1 MPGFNYTAID
11 RNGKR
16 VRSSLDASSIET
28 AKSSLRGAGYTIL
41 DIKEQTTLNRDIEI
55 PFLGKP
61 KAKDMAVFCRQF
73 VSILRAGVSVA
84 SVLAMLGQQT
94 SNKKL
99 RAAIREMQ
107 ADVEKG
113 EALATSMR
121 RHPKIFPAILV
132 NMVSAGEA
140 SGNLEESFRQMELY
154 FERSKRTKG
163 KVTSAM
169 IYPCVLIV
177 VMIIVLIVMMT
188 KIIPNF
194 LKTFEDMDAELPKLT
209 QGVMA
214 VCEWF
219 KSWWWVPLLVLAALI
234 VGGVLFHRTDKGKHF
249 FGWLARKTPVV
260 GNLTVKTACATFCR
274 TVTGD
279 ISVTSGYKLYGM
291 DSSAKAD
298 YTTAPTGKIV
308 GKVTGTV
315 APTYETP
322 KVTTTDG
329 DTYDRY
335 VAIPG
340 TEADGNTPNLSFH
353 HFNISVTGYRF
364 ELAAPEC
371 ALFFIGKFQGD
382 EAAKKYLTSL
392 GFTLKDEN
400 GKQLGEANYEFTAGK
415 VFPDMPADGEES
427 DSEVVCSGD
436 AYLFEAYLMRSFNK
450 NDTAAYRTKISATA
464 QATFDNGGKQDSE
477 PKLWSFEDAWTNPG
491 ELDSAQKD
499 ILDKFLKALNIP
511 NP

>member
-1 MPGFNYTAID
+1 MPGFNYTAIN

-16 VRSSLDASSIET
+16 VHSSLDASSIET

-55 PFLGKP
+55 PFLGNP

-113 EALATSMR
+113 EALATSMH

-154 FERSKRTKG
+154 FERSKRTKS

-194 LKTFEDMDAELPKLT
+194 LKTFEEMDAELPKLT

-274 TVTGD
+274 TMEVLIGSGLTLTDSMDLAASNMGNIYYLEAIRDARALVAEGTPLRESLVRTGIFPPMVSNLVGVGEETGD
-279 ISVTSGYKLYGM
+279 LQSMMGKV
-291 DSSAKAD
+291 AD
-298 YTTAPTGKIV
+298 Y
-308 GKVTGTV
+308 
-315 APTYETP
+315 
-322 KVTTTDG
+322 
-329 DTYDRY
+329 YDEE
-335 VAIPG
+335 V
-340 TEADGNTPNLSFH
+340 
-353 HFNISVTGYRF
+353 
-364 ELAAPEC
+364 
-371 ALFFIGKFQGD
+371 D
-382 EAAKKYLTSL
+382 EATKKLLNLMEPAIIIFMAVFVVIIVLAIYLPMINITKAFDKYL
-392 GFTLKDEN
+392 
-400 GKQLGEANYEFTAGK
+400 
-415 VFPDMPADGEES
+415 
-427 DSEVVCSGD
+427 
-436 AYLFEAYLMRSFNK
+436 
-450 NDTAAYRTKISATA
+450 
-464 QATFDNGGKQDSE
+464 
-477 PKLWSFEDAWTNPG
+477 
-491 ELDSAQKD
+491 
-499 ILDKFLKALNIP
+499 
-511 NP
+511 

>member
-1 MPGFNYTAID
+1 MPGFNYTAIN

-84 SVLAMLGQQT
+84 SVLSMLGQQT

-113 EALATSMR
+113 ESLATSMR

-154 FERSKRTKG
+154 FERSKRTKS

-177 VMIIVLIVMMT
+177 VMIVVLIVMMT

-219 KSWWWVPLLVLAALI
+219 ESWWWVPLLVLVALI
-234 VGGVLFHRTDKGKHF
+234 VGGILFHRTNKGKHF

-274 TVTGD
+274 TMEVLIGSGLTLTDSMDLAASNMGNIYYLEAIRDARGMVAEGTPLRESLVRTGIFPPMVSNLVGVGEETGD
-279 ISVTSGYKLYGM
+279 LQSMMGKV
-291 DSSAKAD
+291 AD
-298 YTTAPTGKIV
+298 Y
-308 GKVTGTV
+308 
-315 APTYETP
+315 
-322 KVTTTDG
+322 
-329 DTYDRY
+329 YDEE
-335 VAIPG
+335 V
-340 TEADGNTPNLSFH
+340 
-353 HFNISVTGYRF
+353 
-364 ELAAPEC
+364 
-371 ALFFIGKFQGD
+371 D
-382 EAAKKYLTSL
+382 EATKKLLNLMEPAIIIFMAVFVVIIVLAIYLPMINMTKAFDKYL
-392 GFTLKDEN
+392 
-400 GKQLGEANYEFTAGK
+400 
-415 VFPDMPADGEES
+415 
-427 DSEVVCSGD
+427 
-436 AYLFEAYLMRSFNK
+436 
-450 NDTAAYRTKISATA
+450 
-464 QATFDNGGKQDSE
+464 
-477 PKLWSFEDAWTNPG
+477 
-491 ELDSAQKD
+491 
-499 ILDKFLKALNIP
+499 
-511 NP
+511 

>member
-1 MPGFNYTAID
+1 MPGFNYTAIN

-84 SVLAMLGQQT
+84 SVLSMLGQQT
-94 SNKKL
+94 GNKKL

-113 EALATSMR
+113 EALASSMR

-132 NMVSAGEA
+132 NMVAAGES

-154 FERSKRTKG
+154 FERSKRTKS

-177 VMIIVLIVMMT
+177 VMIVVLIVMMT

-219 KSWWWVPLLVLAALI
+219 ESWWWVPLLVLLALI
-234 VGGVLFHRTDKGKHF
+234 VGGILFHRTNKGRHF

-274 TVTGD
+274 TMEVLIGSGLTLTDSMDLAASNMGNIYYLEAIRDARGMVAEGTPLRESLVRTGIFPPMVSNLVGVGEETGD
-279 ISVTSGYKLYGM
+279 LQSMMGKV
-291 DSSAKAD
+291 AD
-298 YTTAPTGKIV
+298 YYDEEVEEATKKLLNLMEPAIIIFMAVFVVIIV
-308 GKVTGTV
+308 L
-315 APTYETP
+315 
-322 KVTTTDG
+322 
-329 DTYDRY
+329 
-335 VAIPG
+335 AIYLPMINM
-340 TEADGNTPNLSFH
+340 TKAFD
-353 HFNISVTGYRF
+353 
-364 ELAAPEC
+364 
-371 ALFFIGKFQGD
+371 
-382 EAAKKYLTSL
+382 KYL
-392 GFTLKDEN
+392 
-400 GKQLGEANYEFTAGK
+400 
-415 VFPDMPADGEES
+415 
-427 DSEVVCSGD
+427 
-436 AYLFEAYLMRSFNK
+436 
-450 NDTAAYRTKISATA
+450 
-464 QATFDNGGKQDSE
+464 
-477 PKLWSFEDAWTNPG
+477 
-491 ELDSAQKD
+491 
-499 ILDKFLKALNIP
+499 
-511 NP
+511 

>member
-16 VRSSLDASSIET
+16 VRSSLEASSIET

-55 PFLGKP
+55 PFLGNP

-94 SNKKL
+94 GNKKL

-113 EALATSMR
+113 ESLAVSMR

-132 NMVSAGEA
+132 NMVAAGEA

-154 FERSKRTKG
+154 FDRSKRTKS

-177 VMIIVLIVMMT
+177 VMIVVLIVMMT

-209 QGVMA
+209 RGVMA

-219 KSWWWVPLLVLAALI
+219 ESWWWVPLLVLVALI

-274 TVTGD
+274 TMEVLIGSGLTLTDSMDLAASNMGNIYYLEAIRDARALVAEGTPLRESLLRTGLFPPMVSNLVGVGEETGD
-279 ISVTSGYKLYGM
+279 LQSMMGKV
-291 DSSAKAD
+291 AD
-298 YTTAPTGKIV
+298 YYDEEVEEATKKLLNLMEPAIIIFMAVFVVIIV
-308 GKVTGTV
+308 L
-315 APTYETP
+315 
-322 KVTTTDG
+322 
-329 DTYDRY
+329 
-335 VAIPG
+335 AIYLPMINM
-340 TEADGNTPNLSFH
+340 TKAFD
-353 HFNISVTGYRF
+353 
-364 ELAAPEC
+364 
-371 ALFFIGKFQGD
+371 
-382 EAAKKYLTSL
+382 KYL
-392 GFTLKDEN
+392 
-400 GKQLGEANYEFTAGK
+400 
-415 VFPDMPADGEES
+415 
-427 DSEVVCSGD
+427 
-436 AYLFEAYLMRSFNK
+436 
-450 NDTAAYRTKISATA
+450 
-464 QATFDNGGKQDSE
+464 
-477 PKLWSFEDAWTNPG
+477 
-491 ELDSAQKD
+491 
-499 ILDKFLKALNIP
+499 
-511 NP
+511 

>member
-1 MPGFNYTAID
+1 MPGFNYTAIN

-55 PFLGKP
+55 PFLGNP

-94 SNKKL
+94 GNKKL

-154 FERSKRTKG
+154 FERSKRTKS

-177 VMIIVLIVMMT
+177 VMIVVLIVMMT

-194 LKTFEDMDAELPKLT
+194 LKTFEDMDAELPKITL
-209 QGVMA
+209 GVMA

-234 VGGVLFHRTDKGKHF
+234 VGGVLFHRTNKGKHF

-274 TVTGD
+274 TMEVLIGSGLTLTDSMDLAASNMGNIYYLEAIRDARALVAEGTPLRESLVRTGIFPPMVSNLVGVGEETGD
-279 ISVTSGYKLYGM
+279 LQSMMGKV
-291 DSSAKAD
+291 AD
-298 YTTAPTGKIV
+298 YYDEEVEEATKKLLNLMEPAIIIFMAVFVVIIV
-308 GKVTGTV
+308 L
-315 APTYETP
+315 
-322 KVTTTDG
+322 
-329 DTYDRY
+329 
-335 VAIPG
+335 AIYLPMINM
-340 TEADGNTPNLSFH
+340 TKAFD
-353 HFNISVTGYRF
+353 
-364 ELAAPEC
+364 
-371 ALFFIGKFQGD
+371 
-382 EAAKKYLTSL
+382 KYL
-392 GFTLKDEN
+392 
-400 GKQLGEANYEFTAGK
+400 
-415 VFPDMPADGEES
+415 
-427 DSEVVCSGD
+427 
-436 AYLFEAYLMRSFNK
+436 
-450 NDTAAYRTKISATA
+450 
-464 QATFDNGGKQDSE
+464 
-477 PKLWSFEDAWTNPG
+477 
-491 ELDSAQKD
+491 
-499 ILDKFLKALNIP
+499 
-511 NP
+511 

>member
-1 MPGFNYTAID
+1 MPGFNYTAIN

-55 PFLGKP
+55 PFLGNP

-113 EALATSMR
+113 ESLASSMR

-154 FERSKRTKG
+154 FERSKRTKS

-177 VMIIVLIVMMT
+177 VMIVVLIVMMT

-209 QGVMA
+209 LGVMA

-219 KSWWWVPLLVLAALI
+219 KSWWWVPLLVLLALI

-274 TVTGD
+274 TMEVLIGSGLTLTDSMDLAASNMGNIYYLEAIRDARALVAEGTPLRESLVRTGIFPPMVSNLVGVGEETGD
-279 ISVTSGYKLYGM
+279 LQSMMGKV
-291 DSSAKAD
+291 AD
-298 YTTAPTGKIV
+298 YYDEEVEEATKKLLNLMEPAIIIFMAVFVVIIV
-308 GKVTGTV
+308 L
-315 APTYETP
+315 
-322 KVTTTDG
+322 
-329 DTYDRY
+329 
-335 VAIPG
+335 AIYLPMINM
-340 TEADGNTPNLSFH
+340 TKAFD
-353 HFNISVTGYRF
+353 
-364 ELAAPEC
+364 
-371 ALFFIGKFQGD
+371 
-382 EAAKKYLTSL
+382 KYL
-392 GFTLKDEN
+392 
-400 GKQLGEANYEFTAGK
+400 
-415 VFPDMPADGEES
+415 
-427 DSEVVCSGD
+427 
-436 AYLFEAYLMRSFNK
+436 
-450 NDTAAYRTKISATA
+450 
-464 QATFDNGGKQDSE
+464 
-477 PKLWSFEDAWTNPG
+477 
-491 ELDSAQKD
+491 
-499 ILDKFLKALNIP
+499 
-511 NP
+511 

>member
-1 MPGFNYTAID
+1 MPGFNYTAIN

-55 PFLGKP
+55 PFLGNP

-94 SNKKL
+94 GNKKL

-154 FERSKRTKG
+154 FERSKRTKS

-177 VMIIVLIVMMT
+177 VMIVVLIVMMT

-274 TVTGD
+274 TMEVLIGSGLTLTDSMDLAASNMGNIYYLEAIRDARALVAEGTPLRESLVRTGIFPPMVSNLVGVGEETGD
-279 ISVTSGYKLYGM
+279 LQSMMGKV
-291 DSSAKAD
+291 AD
-298 YTTAPTGKIV
+298 Y
-308 GKVTGTV
+308 
-315 APTYETP
+315 
-322 KVTTTDG
+322 
-329 DTYDRY
+329 YDEE
-335 VAIPG
+335 V
-340 TEADGNTPNLSFH
+340 
-353 HFNISVTGYRF
+353 
-364 ELAAPEC
+364 
-371 ALFFIGKFQGD
+371 D
-382 EAAKKYLTSL
+382 EATKKLLNLMEPAIIIFMAVFVVIIVLAIYLPMINMTKAFDKYL
-392 GFTLKDEN
+392 
-400 GKQLGEANYEFTAGK
+400 
-415 VFPDMPADGEES
+415 
-427 DSEVVCSGD
+427 
-436 AYLFEAYLMRSFNK
+436 
-450 NDTAAYRTKISATA
+450 
-464 QATFDNGGKQDSE
+464 
-477 PKLWSFEDAWTNPG
+477 
-491 ELDSAQKD
+491 
-499 ILDKFLKALNIP
+499 
-511 NP
+511 

>member
-55 PFLGKP
+55 PFLGNP

-94 SNKKL
+94 GNKKL

-113 EALATSMR
+113 ESLATSMR

-154 FERSKRTKG
+154 FERSKRTKS

-177 VMIIVLIVMMT
+177 VMIVVLIVMMT

-219 KSWWWVPLLVLAALI
+219 ESWWWVPLLVLAALI
-234 VGGVLFHRTDKGKHF
+234 VGGVLFHRTNKGRHF

-274 TVTGD
+274 TMEVLIGSGLTLTDSMDLAASNMGNIYYLEAIRDARALVAEGTPLRESLVRTGIFPPMVSNLVGVGEETGD
-279 ISVTSGYKLYGM
+279 LQSMMGKV
-291 DSSAKAD
+291 AD
-298 YTTAPTGKIV
+298 Y
-308 GKVTGTV
+308 
-315 APTYETP
+315 
-322 KVTTTDG
+322 
-329 DTYDRY
+329 YDEE
-335 VAIPG
+335 V
-340 TEADGNTPNLSFH
+340 
-353 HFNISVTGYRF
+353 
-364 ELAAPEC
+364 
-371 ALFFIGKFQGD
+371 D
-382 EAAKKYLTSL
+382 EATKKLLNLMEPAIIIFMAVFVVIIVLAIYLPMINMTKAFDKYL
-392 GFTLKDEN
+392 
-400 GKQLGEANYEFTAGK
+400 
-415 VFPDMPADGEES
+415 
-427 DSEVVCSGD
+427 
-436 AYLFEAYLMRSFNK
+436 
-450 NDTAAYRTKISATA
+450 
-464 QATFDNGGKQDSE
+464 
-477 PKLWSFEDAWTNPG
+477 
-491 ELDSAQKD
+491 
-499 ILDKFLKALNIP
+499 
-511 NP
+511 

>member
-1 MPGFNYTAID
+1 MPGFNYTAIN

-55 PFLGKP
+55 PFLGNP

-154 FERSKRTKG
+154 FERSKRTKS

-177 VMIIVLIVMMT
+177 VMIVVLIVMMT

-194 LKTFEDMDAELPKLT
+194 LKTFEDMDAELPKITL
-209 QGVMA
+209 GVMA
-214 VCEWF
+214 VCDWF
-219 KSWWWVPLLVLAALI
+219 KVWWWVPLLVLAALI

-274 TVTGD
+274 TMEVLIGSGLTLTDSMDLAASNMGNIYYLEAIRDARALVAEGTPLRESLVRTGIFPPMVSNLVGVGEETGD
-279 ISVTSGYKLYGM
+279 LQSMMGKV
-291 DSSAKAD
+291 AD
-298 YTTAPTGKIV
+298 Y
-308 GKVTGTV
+308 
-315 APTYETP
+315 
-322 KVTTTDG
+322 
-329 DTYDRY
+329 YDEE
-335 VAIPG
+335 V
-340 TEADGNTPNLSFH
+340 
-353 HFNISVTGYRF
+353 
-364 ELAAPEC
+364 
-371 ALFFIGKFQGD
+371 D
-382 EAAKKYLTSL
+382 EATKKLLNLMEPAIIIFMAVFVVIIVLAIYLPMINMTKAFDKYL
-392 GFTLKDEN
+392 
-400 GKQLGEANYEFTAGK
+400 
-415 VFPDMPADGEES
+415 
-427 DSEVVCSGD
+427 
-436 AYLFEAYLMRSFNK
+436 
-450 NDTAAYRTKISATA
+450 
-464 QATFDNGGKQDSE
+464 
-477 PKLWSFEDAWTNPG
+477 
-491 ELDSAQKD
+491 
-499 ILDKFLKALNIP
+499 
-511 NP
+511 

>member
-1 MPGFNYTAID
+1 MPGFNYTAIN

-55 PFLGKP
+55 PFLGNP

-84 SVLAMLGQQT
+84 SVLAMLVQQT
-94 SNKKL
+94 GNKKL

-154 FERSKRTKG
+154 FERSKRTKS

-194 LKTFEDMDAELPKLT
+194 LKTFEDMDAELPKITL
-209 QGVMA
+209 GVMA

-234 VGGVLFHRTDKGKHF
+234 VGGVLFHRTNKGKHF

-274 TVTGD
+274 TMEVLIGSGLTLTDSMDLAASNMGNIYYLEAIRDARALVAEGTPLRESLVRTGIFPPMVSNLVGVGEETGD
-279 ISVTSGYKLYGM
+279 LQSMMGKV
-291 DSSAKAD
+291 AD
-298 YTTAPTGKIV
+298 YYDEEVEEATKKLLNLMEPAIIIFMAVFVVIIV
-308 GKVTGTV
+308 L
-315 APTYETP
+315 
-322 KVTTTDG
+322 
-329 DTYDRY
+329 
-335 VAIPG
+335 AIYLPMINM
-340 TEADGNTPNLSFH
+340 TKAFD
-353 HFNISVTGYRF
+353 
-364 ELAAPEC
+364 
-371 ALFFIGKFQGD
+371 
-382 EAAKKYLTSL
+382 KYL
-392 GFTLKDEN
+392 
-400 GKQLGEANYEFTAGK
+400 
-415 VFPDMPADGEES
+415 
-427 DSEVVCSGD
+427 
-436 AYLFEAYLMRSFNK
+436 
-450 NDTAAYRTKISATA
+450 
-464 QATFDNGGKQDSE
+464 
-477 PKLWSFEDAWTNPG
+477 
-491 ELDSAQKD
+491 
-499 ILDKFLKALNIP
+499 
-511 NP
+511 

>member
-55 PFLGKP
+55 PFLGNP

-94 SNKKL
+94 GNKKL

-113 EALATSMR
+113 ESLASSMR

-154 FERSKRTKG
+154 FERSKRTKS

-194 LKTFEDMDAELPKLT
+194 LKTFEDMDAELPKITL
-209 QGVMA
+209 GVMA

-234 VGGVLFHRTDKGKHF
+234 VGGVLFHRTNKGKHF

-274 TVTGD
+274 TMEVLIGSGLTLTDSMDLAASNMGNIYYLEAIRDARALVAEGTPLRESLVRTGIFPPMVSNLVGVGEETGD
-279 ISVTSGYKLYGM
+279 LQSMMGKV
-291 DSSAKAD
+291 AD
-298 YTTAPTGKIV
+298 Y
-308 GKVTGTV
+308 
-315 APTYETP
+315 
-322 KVTTTDG
+322 
-329 DTYDRY
+329 YDEE
-335 VAIPG
+335 V
-340 TEADGNTPNLSFH
+340 
-353 HFNISVTGYRF
+353 
-364 ELAAPEC
+364 
-371 ALFFIGKFQGD
+371 D
-382 EAAKKYLTSL
+382 EATKKLLNLMEPAIIIFMAVFVVIIVLAIYLPMINMTKAFDKYL
-392 GFTLKDEN
+392 
-400 GKQLGEANYEFTAGK
+400 
-415 VFPDMPADGEES
+415 
-427 DSEVVCSGD
+427 
-436 AYLFEAYLMRSFNK
+436 
-450 NDTAAYRTKISATA
+450 
-464 QATFDNGGKQDSE
+464 
-477 PKLWSFEDAWTNPG
+477 
-491 ELDSAQKD
+491 
-499 ILDKFLKALNIP
+499 
-511 NP
+511 

>member
-1 MPGFNYTAID
+1 MPGFNYTAIN

-55 PFLGKP
+55 PFLGNP

-154 FERSKRTKG
+154 FERSKRTKS

-194 LKTFEDMDAELPKLT
+194 LKTFEDMDAELPKITL
-209 QGVMA
+209 GVMA

-234 VGGVLFHRTDKGKHF
+234 VGGVIFHRTDKGKHF

-274 TVTGD
+274 TMEVLIGSGLTLTDSMDLAASNMGNIYYLEAIRDARALVAEGTPLRESLVRTGIFPPMVSNLVGVGEETGD
-279 ISVTSGYKLYGM
+279 LQSMMGKV
-291 DSSAKAD
+291 AD
-298 YTTAPTGKIV
+298 Y
-308 GKVTGTV
+308 
-315 APTYETP
+315 
-322 KVTTTDG
+322 
-329 DTYDRY
+329 YDEE
-335 VAIPG
+335 V
-340 TEADGNTPNLSFH
+340 
-353 HFNISVTGYRF
+353 
-364 ELAAPEC
+364 
-371 ALFFIGKFQGD
+371 D
-382 EAAKKYLTSL
+382 EATKKLLNLMEPAIIIVMAVFVVIIVLAIYLPMINMTKAFDKYL
-392 GFTLKDEN
+392 
-400 GKQLGEANYEFTAGK
+400 
-415 VFPDMPADGEES
+415 
-427 DSEVVCSGD
+427 
-436 AYLFEAYLMRSFNK
+436 
-450 NDTAAYRTKISATA
+450 
-464 QATFDNGGKQDSE
+464 
-477 PKLWSFEDAWTNPG
+477 
-491 ELDSAQKD
+491 
-499 ILDKFLKALNIP
+499 
-511 NP
+511 

>member
-1 MPGFNYTAID
+1 MPGFNYTAIN

-55 PFLGKP
+55 PFLGNP

-154 FERSKRTKG
+154 FERSKRTKS

-209 QGVMA
+209 LGVMA

-234 VGGVLFHRTDKGKHF
+234 VGGILFHRTNKGKHF

-274 TVTGD
+274 TMEVLIGSGLTLTDSMDLAASNMGNIYYLEAIRDARALVAEGTPLRESLVRTGIFPPMVSNLVGVGEETGD
-279 ISVTSGYKLYGM
+279 LQSMMGKV
-291 DSSAKAD
+291 AD
-298 YTTAPTGKIV
+298 YYDEEVEEATKKLLNLMEPAIIIFMAVFVVIIV
-308 GKVTGTV
+308 L
-315 APTYETP
+315 
-322 KVTTTDG
+322 
-329 DTYDRY
+329 
-335 VAIPG
+335 AIYLPMINM
-340 TEADGNTPNLSFH
+340 TKAFD
-353 HFNISVTGYRF
+353 
-364 ELAAPEC
+364 
-371 ALFFIGKFQGD
+371 
-382 EAAKKYLTSL
+382 KYL
-392 GFTLKDEN
+392 
-400 GKQLGEANYEFTAGK
+400 
-415 VFPDMPADGEES
+415 
-427 DSEVVCSGD
+427 
-436 AYLFEAYLMRSFNK
+436 
-450 NDTAAYRTKISATA
+450 
-464 QATFDNGGKQDSE
+464 
-477 PKLWSFEDAWTNPG
+477 
-491 ELDSAQKD
+491 
-499 ILDKFLKALNIP
+499 
-511 NP
+511 

>member
-1 MPGFNYTAID
+1 MPGFNYTAIN

-55 PFLGKP
+55 PFLGNP

-113 EALATSMR
+113 ESLATSMR

-154 FERSKRTKG
+154 FERSKRTKS

-177 VMIIVLIVMMT
+177 VMIVVLIVMMT

-209 QGVMA
+209 LGVMA

-219 KSWWWVPLLVLAALI
+219 KSWWWVPLLVLVALI

-274 TVTGD
+274 TMEVLIGSGLTLTDSMDLAASNMGNIYYLEAIRDARALVAEGTPLRESLVRTGIFPAMVSNLVGVGEETGD
-279 ISVTSGYKLYGM
+279 LQSMMGKV
-291 DSSAKAD
+291 AD
-298 YTTAPTGKIV
+298 Y
-308 GKVTGTV
+308 
-315 APTYETP
+315 
-322 KVTTTDG
+322 
-329 DTYDRY
+329 YDEE
-335 VAIPG
+335 V
-340 TEADGNTPNLSFH
+340 
-353 HFNISVTGYRF
+353 
-364 ELAAPEC
+364 
-371 ALFFIGKFQGD
+371 D
-382 EAAKKYLTSL
+382 EATKKLLNLMEPAIIIFMAVFVVIIVLAIYLPMINMTKAFDKYL
-392 GFTLKDEN
+392 
-400 GKQLGEANYEFTAGK
+400 
-415 VFPDMPADGEES
+415 
-427 DSEVVCSGD
+427 
-436 AYLFEAYLMRSFNK
+436 
-450 NDTAAYRTKISATA
+450 
-464 QATFDNGGKQDSE
+464 
-477 PKLWSFEDAWTNPG
+477 
-491 ELDSAQKD
+491 
-499 ILDKFLKALNIP
+499 
-511 NP
+511 

>member
-1 MPGFNYTAID
+1 MPGFNYTAIN

-84 SVLAMLGQQT
+84 SVLSMLGQQT

-113 EALATSMR
+113 ESLAASMR

-132 NMVSAGEA
+132 NMVAAGES

-154 FERSKRTKG
+154 FDRSKRTKS

-177 VMIIVLIVMMT
+177 VMIVVLIVMMT

-194 LKTFEDMDAELPKLT
+194 LKTFEDMDAELPKITL
-209 QGVMA
+209 GVMA

-234 VGGVLFHRTDKGKHF
+234 VGGILFHRTDKGKHF

-274 TVTGD
+274 TMEVLIGSGLTLTDSMDLAASNMGNIYYLEAIRDARALVAEGTPLRESLVRTGIFPPMVSNLVGVGEETGD
-279 ISVTSGYKLYGM
+279 LQSMMGKV
-291 DSSAKAD
+291 AD
-298 YTTAPTGKIV
+298 Y
-308 GKVTGTV
+308 
-315 APTYETP
+315 
-322 KVTTTDG
+322 
-329 DTYDRY
+329 YDEE
-335 VAIPG
+335 V
-340 TEADGNTPNLSFH
+340 
-353 HFNISVTGYRF
+353 
-364 ELAAPEC
+364 
-371 ALFFIGKFQGD
+371 D
-382 EAAKKYLTSL
+382 EATKKLLNLMEPAIIIFMAVFVVIIVLAIYLPMINMTKAFDKYL
-392 GFTLKDEN
+392 
-400 GKQLGEANYEFTAGK
+400 
-415 VFPDMPADGEES
+415 
-427 DSEVVCSGD
+427 
-436 AYLFEAYLMRSFNK
+436 
-450 NDTAAYRTKISATA
+450 
-464 QATFDNGGKQDSE
+464 
-477 PKLWSFEDAWTNPG
+477 
-491 ELDSAQKD
+491 
-499 ILDKFLKALNIP
+499 
-511 NP
+511 

>member
-1 MPGFNYTAID
+1 MPGFNYTAIN

-55 PFLGKP
+55 PFLGNP

-94 SNKKL
+94 GNKKL

-113 EALATSMR
+113 ESLATSMR

-154 FERSKRTKG
+154 FERSKRTKS

-194 LKTFEDMDAELPKLT
+194 LKTFEDMDAELPKITL
-209 QGVMA
+209 GVMA

-234 VGGVLFHRTDKGKHF
+234 VGGVLFHRTNKGKHF

-274 TVTGD
+274 TMEVLIGSGLTLTDSMDLAASNMGNIYYLEAIRDARALVAEGTPLRESLVRTGIFPPMVSNLVGVGEETGD
-279 ISVTSGYKLYGM
+279 LQSMMGKV
-291 DSSAKAD
+291 AD
-298 YTTAPTGKIV
+298 YYDEEVEEATKKLLNLMEPAIIIFMAVFVVIIV
-308 GKVTGTV
+308 L
-315 APTYETP
+315 
-322 KVTTTDG
+322 
-329 DTYDRY
+329 
-335 VAIPG
+335 AIYLPMINM
-340 TEADGNTPNLSFH
+340 TKAFD
-353 HFNISVTGYRF
+353 
-364 ELAAPEC
+364 
-371 ALFFIGKFQGD
+371 
-382 EAAKKYLTSL
+382 KYL
-392 GFTLKDEN
+392 
-400 GKQLGEANYEFTAGK
+400 
-415 VFPDMPADGEES
+415 
-427 DSEVVCSGD
+427 
-436 AYLFEAYLMRSFNK
+436 
-450 NDTAAYRTKISATA
+450 
-464 QATFDNGGKQDSE
+464 
-477 PKLWSFEDAWTNPG
+477 
-491 ELDSAQKD
+491 
-499 ILDKFLKALNIP
+499 
-511 NP
+511 

>member
-1 MPGFNYTAID
+1 MPGFNYTAIN

-55 PFLGKP
+55 PFLGNP

-113 EALATSMR
+113 ESLATSMR

-154 FERSKRTKG
+154 FERSKRTKS

-177 VMIIVLIVMMT
+177 VMIVVLIVMMT

-194 LKTFEDMDAELPKLT
+194 LKTFEDMDAELPKITL
-209 QGVMA
+209 GVMA

-274 TVTGD
+274 TMEVLIGSGLTLTDSMDLAASNMGNIYYLEAIRDARALVAEGTPLRESLLRTGIFPPMVSNLVGVGEETGD
-279 ISVTSGYKLYGM
+279 LQSMMGKV
-291 DSSAKAD
+291 AD
-298 YTTAPTGKIV
+298 Y
-308 GKVTGTV
+308 
-315 APTYETP
+315 
-322 KVTTTDG
+322 
-329 DTYDRY
+329 YDEE
-335 VAIPG
+335 V
-340 TEADGNTPNLSFH
+340 
-353 HFNISVTGYRF
+353 
-364 ELAAPEC
+364 
-371 ALFFIGKFQGD
+371 D
-382 EAAKKYLTSL
+382 EATKKLLNLMEPAIIIFMAVFVVIIVLAIYLPMINMTKAFDKYL
-392 GFTLKDEN
+392 
-400 GKQLGEANYEFTAGK
+400 
-415 VFPDMPADGEES
+415 
-427 DSEVVCSGD
+427 
-436 AYLFEAYLMRSFNK
+436 
-450 NDTAAYRTKISATA
+450 
-464 QATFDNGGKQDSE
+464 
-477 PKLWSFEDAWTNPG
+477 
-491 ELDSAQKD
+491 
-499 ILDKFLKALNIP
+499 
-511 NP
+511 

>member
-1 MPGFNYTAID
+1 MPGFNYTAIN

-55 PFLGKP
+55 PFLGNP

-84 SVLAMLGQQT
+84 SVVAMLVQQT
-94 SNKKL
+94 GNKKL

-113 EALATSMR
+113 ESLASSMR

-154 FERSKRTKG
+154 FERSKRTKS

-177 VMIIVLIVMMT
+177 VMIVVLIVMMT

-194 LKTFEDMDAELPKLT
+194 LKTFEDMDAELPKITL
-209 QGVMA
+209 GVMA

-274 TVTGD
+274 TMEVLIGSGLTLTDSMDLAASNMGNIYYLEAIRDARALVAEGTPLRESLVRTGIFPPMVSNLVGVGEETGD
-279 ISVTSGYKLYGM
+279 LQSMMGKV
-291 DSSAKAD
+291 AD
-298 YTTAPTGKIV
+298 Y
-308 GKVTGTV
+308 
-315 APTYETP
+315 
-322 KVTTTDG
+322 
-329 DTYDRY
+329 YDEE
-335 VAIPG
+335 V
-340 TEADGNTPNLSFH
+340 
-353 HFNISVTGYRF
+353 
-364 ELAAPEC
+364 
-371 ALFFIGKFQGD
+371 D
-382 EAAKKYLTSL
+382 EATKKLLNLMEPAIIIFMAVFVVIIVLAIYLPMINMTKAFDKYL
-392 GFTLKDEN
+392 
-400 GKQLGEANYEFTAGK
+400 
-415 VFPDMPADGEES
+415 
-427 DSEVVCSGD
+427 
-436 AYLFEAYLMRSFNK
+436 
-450 NDTAAYRTKISATA
+450 
-464 QATFDNGGKQDSE
+464 
-477 PKLWSFEDAWTNPG
+477 
-491 ELDSAQKD
+491 
-499 ILDKFLKALNIP
+499 
-511 NP
+511 

>member
-11 RNGKR
+11 RNGKS
-16 VRSSLDASSIET
+16 VRSSLEASSIET

-55 PFLGKP
+55 PFLGNP

-94 SNKKL
+94 GNKKL

-113 EALATSMR
+113 ESLAVSMR

-132 NMVSAGEA
+132 NMVAAGEA

-154 FERSKRTKG
+154 FDRSKRTKS

-177 VMIIVLIVMMT
+177 VMIVVLIVMMT

-209 QGVMA
+209 RGVMA

-219 KSWWWVPLLVLAALI
+219 ESWWWVPLLVLVALI

-260 GNLTVKTACATFCR
+260 GNLTVKSACATFCR
-274 TVTGD
+274 TMEVLIGSGLTLTDSMDLAASNMDNIYYLEAIRDARGLVAEGTPLRESLLRTGLFPPMVSNLVGVGEETGD
-279 ISVTSGYKLYGM
+279 LQSMMGKV
-291 DSSAKAD
+291 AD
-298 YTTAPTGKIV
+298 YYDEEVEEATKKLLNLMEPAIIIFMAVFVVIIV
-308 GKVTGTV
+308 L
-315 APTYETP
+315 
-322 KVTTTDG
+322 
-329 DTYDRY
+329 
-335 VAIPG
+335 AIYLPMINM
-340 TEADGNTPNLSFH
+340 TKAFD
-353 HFNISVTGYRF
+353 
-364 ELAAPEC
+364 
-371 ALFFIGKFQGD
+371 
-382 EAAKKYLTSL
+382 KYL
-392 GFTLKDEN
+392 
-400 GKQLGEANYEFTAGK
+400 
-415 VFPDMPADGEES
+415 
-427 DSEVVCSGD
+427 
-436 AYLFEAYLMRSFNK
+436 
-450 NDTAAYRTKISATA
+450 
-464 QATFDNGGKQDSE
+464 
-477 PKLWSFEDAWTNPG
+477 
-491 ELDSAQKD
+491 
-499 ILDKFLKALNIP
+499 
-511 NP
+511 

>member
-1 MPGFNYTAID
+1 MPGFNYTAIN

-55 PFLGKP
+55 PFLGNP

-154 FERSKRTKG
+154 FDRSKRTKS

-177 VMIIVLIVMMT
+177 VMIVVLIVMMT

-194 LKTFEDMDAELPKLT
+194 LKTFEEMDAELPKLT
-209 QGVMA
+209 QGLMA

-274 TVTGD
+274 TMEVLIGSGLTLTDSMDLAASNMGNIYYLEAIRDARALVSEGTPLRESLVRTGIFPPMVSNLVGVGEETGD
-279 ISVTSGYKLYGM
+279 LQSMMGKV
-291 DSSAKAD
+291 AD
-298 YTTAPTGKIV
+298 YYDEEVEEATKKLLNLMEPAIIIFMAVFVVIIV
-308 GKVTGTV
+308 L
-315 APTYETP
+315 
-322 KVTTTDG
+322 
-329 DTYDRY
+329 
-335 VAIPG
+335 AIYLPMINM
-340 TEADGNTPNLSFH
+340 TKAFD
-353 HFNISVTGYRF
+353 
-364 ELAAPEC
+364 
-371 ALFFIGKFQGD
+371 
-382 EAAKKYLTSL
+382 KYL
-392 GFTLKDEN
+392 
-400 GKQLGEANYEFTAGK
+400 
-415 VFPDMPADGEES
+415 
-427 DSEVVCSGD
+427 
-436 AYLFEAYLMRSFNK
+436 
-450 NDTAAYRTKISATA
+450 
-464 QATFDNGGKQDSE
+464 
-477 PKLWSFEDAWTNPG
+477 
-491 ELDSAQKD
+491 
-499 ILDKFLKALNIP
+499 
-511 NP
+511 

>member
-1 MPGFNYTAID
+1 MPGFNYTAIN

-55 PFLGKP
+55 PFLGNP

-84 SVLAMLGQQT
+84 SVLSMLGQQT
-94 SNKKL
+94 GNKKL

-113 EALATSMR
+113 ESLASSMR

-132 NMVSAGEA
+132 NMVAAGES

-154 FERSKRTKG
+154 FDRSKRTKS

-177 VMIIVLIVMMT
+177 VMIVVLIVMMT

-194 LKTFEDMDAELPKLT
+194 LKTFEDMDAELPKITL
-209 QGVMA
+209 GVMA

-219 KSWWWVPLLVLAALI
+219 KSWWWVPLLVLVALV
-234 VGGVLFHRTDKGKHF
+234 VGGILFHRTNKGRHF

-274 TVTGD
+274 TMEVLIGSGLTLTDSMDLAASNMGNIYYLEAIRDARGMVAEGTPLRESLVRTGIFPPMVSNLVGVGEETGD
-279 ISVTSGYKLYGM
+279 LQSMMGKV
-291 DSSAKAD
+291 AD
-298 YTTAPTGKIV
+298 YYDEEVEEATKKLLNLMEPAIIIFMAVFVVIIV
-308 GKVTGTV
+308 L
-315 APTYETP
+315 
-322 KVTTTDG
+322 
-329 DTYDRY
+329 
-335 VAIPG
+335 AIYLPMINM
-340 TEADGNTPNLSFH
+340 TKAFD
-353 HFNISVTGYRF
+353 
-364 ELAAPEC
+364 
-371 ALFFIGKFQGD
+371 
-382 EAAKKYLTSL
+382 KYL
-392 GFTLKDEN
+392 
-400 GKQLGEANYEFTAGK
+400 
-415 VFPDMPADGEES
+415 
-427 DSEVVCSGD
+427 
-436 AYLFEAYLMRSFNK
+436 
-450 NDTAAYRTKISATA
+450 
-464 QATFDNGGKQDSE
+464 
-477 PKLWSFEDAWTNPG
+477 
-491 ELDSAQKD
+491 
-499 ILDKFLKALNIP
+499 
-511 NP
+511 

>member
-1 MPGFNYTAID
+1 MPGFNYTAIN

-55 PFLGKP
+55 PFLGNP

-154 FERSKRTKG
+154 FERSKRTKS

-177 VMIIVLIVMMT
+177 VMIVVLIVMMT

-219 KSWWWVPLLVLAALI
+219 KSWWWVPLLVLAVLI
-234 VGGVLFHRTDKGKHF
+234 VGGVLFHRTNKGKHF

-274 TVTGD
+274 TMEVLIGSGLTLTDSMDLAASNMGNIYYLEAIRDARALVAEGTPLRESLVRTGIFPPMVSNLVGVGEETGD
-279 ISVTSGYKLYGM
+279 LQSMMGKV
-291 DSSAKAD
+291 AD
-298 YTTAPTGKIV
+298 Y
-308 GKVTGTV
+308 
-315 APTYETP
+315 
-322 KVTTTDG
+322 
-329 DTYDRY
+329 YDEE
-335 VAIPG
+335 V
-340 TEADGNTPNLSFH
+340 
-353 HFNISVTGYRF
+353 
-364 ELAAPEC
+364 
-371 ALFFIGKFQGD
+371 D
-382 EAAKKYLTSL
+382 EATKKLLNLMEPAIIIFMAVFVVIIVLAIYLPMINMTKAFDKYL
-392 GFTLKDEN
+392 
-400 GKQLGEANYEFTAGK
+400 
-415 VFPDMPADGEES
+415 
-427 DSEVVCSGD
+427 
-436 AYLFEAYLMRSFNK
+436 
-450 NDTAAYRTKISATA
+450 
-464 QATFDNGGKQDSE
+464 
-477 PKLWSFEDAWTNPG
+477 
-491 ELDSAQKD
+491 
-499 ILDKFLKALNIP
+499 
-511 NP
+511 

>member
-1 MPGFNYTAID
+1 MPGFNYTAIN

-55 PFLGKP
+55 PFLGNP

-94 SNKKL
+94 GNKKL

-154 FERSKRTKG
+154 FERSKRTKS

-194 LKTFEDMDAELPKLT
+194 LKTFEDMDAELPKITL
-209 QGVMA
+209 GVMA

-234 VGGVLFHRTDKGKHF
+234 VGGVLFHRTNKGKHF

-274 TVTGD
+274 TMEVLIGSGLTLTDSMDLAASNMGNIYYLEAIRDARALVAEGTPLRESLVRTGIFPPMVSNLVGVGEETGD
-279 ISVTSGYKLYGM
+279 LQSMMGKV
-291 DSSAKAD
+291 AD
-298 YTTAPTGKIV
+298 YYDEEVEEATKKLLNLMEPAIIIFMAVFVVIIV
-308 GKVTGTV
+308 L
-315 APTYETP
+315 
-322 KVTTTDG
+322 
-329 DTYDRY
+329 
-335 VAIPG
+335 AIYLPMINM
-340 TEADGNTPNLSFH
+340 TKAFD
-353 HFNISVTGYRF
+353 
-364 ELAAPEC
+364 
-371 ALFFIGKFQGD
+371 
-382 EAAKKYLTSL
+382 KYL
-392 GFTLKDEN
+392 
-400 GKQLGEANYEFTAGK
+400 
-415 VFPDMPADGEES
+415 
-427 DSEVVCSGD
+427 
-436 AYLFEAYLMRSFNK
+436 
-450 NDTAAYRTKISATA
+450 
-464 QATFDNGGKQDSE
+464 
-477 PKLWSFEDAWTNPG
+477 
-491 ELDSAQKD
+491 
-499 ILDKFLKALNIP
+499 
-511 NP
+511 

>member
-84 SVLAMLGQQT
+84 SVLSMLGQQT
-94 SNKKL
+94 GNKKL

-113 EALATSMR
+113 ESLATSMR

-154 FERSKRTKG
+154 FERSKRTKS

-177 VMIIVLIVMMT
+177 VMIVVLIVMMT

-194 LKTFEDMDAELPKLT
+194 LKTFEEMDTELPKLT
-209 QGVMA
+209 LGVMA

-219 KSWWWVPLLVLAALI
+219 ESWWWVPLLVLLALI
-234 VGGVLFHRTDKGKHF
+234 VGGILFHRTNKGRHF

-274 TVTGD
+274 TMEVLIGSGLTLTDSMDLAASNMGNIYYLEAIRDARALVAEGTPLRESLVRTGIFPPMVSNLVGVGEETGD
-279 ISVTSGYKLYGM
+279 LQSMMGKV
-291 DSSAKAD
+291 AD
-298 YTTAPTGKIV
+298 Y
-308 GKVTGTV
+308 
-315 APTYETP
+315 
-322 KVTTTDG
+322 
-329 DTYDRY
+329 YDEE
-335 VAIPG
+335 V
-340 TEADGNTPNLSFH
+340 
-353 HFNISVTGYRF
+353 
-364 ELAAPEC
+364 
-371 ALFFIGKFQGD
+371 D
-382 EAAKKYLTSL
+382 EATKKLLNLMEPAIIIFMAVFVVIIVLAIYLPMINMTKAFDKYL
-392 GFTLKDEN
+392 
-400 GKQLGEANYEFTAGK
+400 
-415 VFPDMPADGEES
+415 
-427 DSEVVCSGD
+427 
-436 AYLFEAYLMRSFNK
+436 
-450 NDTAAYRTKISATA
+450 
-464 QATFDNGGKQDSE
+464 
-477 PKLWSFEDAWTNPG
+477 
-491 ELDSAQKD
+491 
-499 ILDKFLKALNIP
+499 
-511 NP
+511 

>member
-55 PFLGKP
+55 PFLGNP

-84 SVLAMLGQQT
+84 SVLSMLGQQT
-94 SNKKL
+94 GNKKL

-113 EALATSMR
+113 ESLAASMR

-154 FERSKRTKG
+154 FERSKRTKS

-177 VMIIVLIVMMT
+177 VMIVVLIVMMT

-219 KSWWWVPLLVLAALI
+219 ESWWWVPLLVLAALV
-234 VGGVLFHRTDKGKHF
+234 VGGILFHRTNKGRHF

-274 TVTGD
+274 TMEVLIGSGLTLTDSMDLAASNMGNIYYLEAIRDARGMVAEGTPLRESLVRTGIFPPMVSNLVGVGEETGD
-279 ISVTSGYKLYGM
+279 LQSMMGKV
-291 DSSAKAD
+291 AD
-298 YTTAPTGKIV
+298 YYDEEVEEATKKLLNLMEPAIIIFMAVFVVIIV
-308 GKVTGTV
+308 L
-315 APTYETP
+315 
-322 KVTTTDG
+322 
-329 DTYDRY
+329 
-335 VAIPG
+335 AIYLPMINM
-340 TEADGNTPNLSFH
+340 TKAFD
-353 HFNISVTGYRF
+353 
-364 ELAAPEC
+364 
-371 ALFFIGKFQGD
+371 
-382 EAAKKYLTSL
+382 KYL
-392 GFTLKDEN
+392 
-400 GKQLGEANYEFTAGK
+400 
-415 VFPDMPADGEES
+415 
-427 DSEVVCSGD
+427 
-436 AYLFEAYLMRSFNK
+436 
-450 NDTAAYRTKISATA
+450 
-464 QATFDNGGKQDSE
+464 
-477 PKLWSFEDAWTNPG
+477 
-491 ELDSAQKD
+491 
-499 ILDKFLKALNIP
+499 
-511 NP
+511 

>member
-1 MPGFNYTAID
+1 MPGFNYTAIN

-55 PFLGKP
+55 PFLGNP

-154 FERSKRTKG
+154 FERSKRTKS

-194 LKTFEDMDAELPKLT
+194 LKTFEDMDAELPKITL
-209 QGVMA
+209 GVMA

-219 KSWWWVPLLVLAALI
+219 ESWWWVPLLVLAALI
-234 VGGVLFHRTDKGKHF
+234 VGGVLFHRTNKGKHF

-274 TVTGD
+274 TMEVLIGSGLTLTDSMDLAASNMGNIYYLEAIRDARGMVAEGTPLRESLVRTGIFPPMVSNLVGVGEETGD
-279 ISVTSGYKLYGM
+279 LQSMMGKV
-291 DSSAKAD
+291 AD
-298 YTTAPTGKIV
+298 Y
-308 GKVTGTV
+308 
-315 APTYETP
+315 
-322 KVTTTDG
+322 
-329 DTYDRY
+329 YDEE
-335 VAIPG
+335 V
-340 TEADGNTPNLSFH
+340 
-353 HFNISVTGYRF
+353 
-364 ELAAPEC
+364 
-371 ALFFIGKFQGD
+371 D
-382 EAAKKYLTSL
+382 EATKKLLNLMEPAIIIFMAVFVVIIVLAIYLPMINMTKAFDKYL
-392 GFTLKDEN
+392 
-400 GKQLGEANYEFTAGK
+400 
-415 VFPDMPADGEES
+415 
-427 DSEVVCSGD
+427 
-436 AYLFEAYLMRSFNK
+436 
-450 NDTAAYRTKISATA
+450 
-464 QATFDNGGKQDSE
+464 
-477 PKLWSFEDAWTNPG
+477 
-491 ELDSAQKD
+491 
-499 ILDKFLKALNIP
+499 
-511 NP
+511 

>member
-1 MPGFNYTAID
+1 MPGFNYTAIN

-84 SVLAMLGQQT
+84 SVLSMLGQQT

-113 EALATSMR
+113 ESLATSMR

-132 NMVSAGEA
+132 NMVAAGES

-154 FERSKRTKG
+154 FDRSKRTKS

-177 VMIIVLIVMMT
+177 VMIVVLIVMMT

-209 QGVMA
+209 LGVMA
-214 VCEWF
+214 VCDWF
-219 KSWWWVPLLVLAALI
+219 KVWWWVPLLVLAALI

-274 TVTGD
+274 TMEVLIGSGLTLTDSMDLAASNMGNIYYLEAIRDARGMVAEGTPLRESLVRTGIFPPMVSNLVGVGEETGD
-279 ISVTSGYKLYGM
+279 LQSMMGKV
-291 DSSAKAD
+291 AD
-298 YTTAPTGKIV
+298 Y
-308 GKVTGTV
+308 
-315 APTYETP
+315 
-322 KVTTTDG
+322 
-329 DTYDRY
+329 YDEE
-335 VAIPG
+335 V
-340 TEADGNTPNLSFH
+340 
-353 HFNISVTGYRF
+353 
-364 ELAAPEC
+364 
-371 ALFFIGKFQGD
+371 D
-382 EAAKKYLTSL
+382 EATKKLLNLMEPAIIIFMAVFVVIIVLAIYLPMINMTKAFDKYL
-392 GFTLKDEN
+392 
-400 GKQLGEANYEFTAGK
+400 
-415 VFPDMPADGEES
+415 
-427 DSEVVCSGD
+427 
-436 AYLFEAYLMRSFNK
+436 
-450 NDTAAYRTKISATA
+450 
-464 QATFDNGGKQDSE
+464 
-477 PKLWSFEDAWTNPG
+477 
-491 ELDSAQKD
+491 
-499 ILDKFLKALNIP
+499 
-511 NP
+511 

>member
-1 MPGFNYTAID
+1 MPGFNYTAIN

-55 PFLGKP
+55 PFLGNP

-84 SVLAMLGQQT
+84 SVLAMLVQQT
-94 SNKKL
+94 GNKKL

-113 EALATSMR
+113 ESLATSMR

-154 FERSKRTKG
+154 FERSKRTKS

-177 VMIIVLIVMMT
+177 VMIVVLIVMMT

-219 KSWWWVPLLVLAALI
+219 ESWWWVPLLVLVALI

-274 TVTGD
+274 TMEVLIGSGLTLTDSMDLAASNMGNIYYLEAIRDARALVAEGTPLRESLVRTGIFPAMVSNLVGVGEETGD
-279 ISVTSGYKLYGM
+279 LQSMMGKV
-291 DSSAKAD
+291 AD
-298 YTTAPTGKIV
+298 YYDEEVEEATKKLLNLMEPAIIIFMAVFVVIIV
-308 GKVTGTV
+308 L
-315 APTYETP
+315 
-322 KVTTTDG
+322 
-329 DTYDRY
+329 
-335 VAIPG
+335 AIYLPMINM
-340 TEADGNTPNLSFH
+340 TKAFD
-353 HFNISVTGYRF
+353 
-364 ELAAPEC
+364 
-371 ALFFIGKFQGD
+371 
-382 EAAKKYLTSL
+382 KYL
-392 GFTLKDEN
+392 
-400 GKQLGEANYEFTAGK
+400 
-415 VFPDMPADGEES
+415 
-427 DSEVVCSGD
+427 
-436 AYLFEAYLMRSFNK
+436 
-450 NDTAAYRTKISATA
+450 
-464 QATFDNGGKQDSE
+464 
-477 PKLWSFEDAWTNPG
+477 
-491 ELDSAQKD
+491 
-499 ILDKFLKALNIP
+499 
-511 NP
+511 

>member
-1 MPGFNYTAID
+1 MPGFNYTAIN

-55 PFLGKP
+55 PFLGNP

-113 EALATSMR
+113 ESLATSMR

-154 FERSKRTKG
+154 FERSKRTKS

-177 VMIIVLIVMMT
+177 VMIVVLIVMMT

-194 LKTFEDMDAELPKLT
+194 LKTFEDMDAELPKITL
-209 QGVMA
+209 GVMA

-219 KSWWWVPLLVLAALI
+219 KSWWWVPLLVLVALI
-234 VGGVLFHRTDKGKHF
+234 LGGVLFHRTNKGKHF

-274 TVTGD
+274 TMEVLIGSGLTLTDSMDLAASNMGNIYYLEAIRDARGMVAEGTPLRESLLRTGIFPPMVSNLVGVGEETGD
-279 ISVTSGYKLYGM
+279 LQSMMGKV
-291 DSSAKAD
+291 AD
-298 YTTAPTGKIV
+298 Y
-308 GKVTGTV
+308 
-315 APTYETP
+315 
-322 KVTTTDG
+322 
-329 DTYDRY
+329 YDEE
-335 VAIPG
+335 V
-340 TEADGNTPNLSFH
+340 
-353 HFNISVTGYRF
+353 
-364 ELAAPEC
+364 
-371 ALFFIGKFQGD
+371 D
-382 EAAKKYLTSL
+382 EATKKLLNLMEPAIIIFMAVFVVIIVLAIYLPMINMTKAFDKYL
-392 GFTLKDEN
+392 
-400 GKQLGEANYEFTAGK
+400 
-415 VFPDMPADGEES
+415 
-427 DSEVVCSGD
+427 
-436 AYLFEAYLMRSFNK
+436 
-450 NDTAAYRTKISATA
+450 
-464 QATFDNGGKQDSE
+464 
-477 PKLWSFEDAWTNPG
+477 
-491 ELDSAQKD
+491 
-499 ILDKFLKALNIP
+499 
-511 NP
+511 

>member
-84 SVLAMLGQQT
+84 SVLSMLGQQT
-94 SNKKL
+94 GNKKL

-113 EALATSMR
+113 ESLATSMR

-132 NMVSAGEA
+132 NMVAAGES

-154 FERSKRTKG
+154 FDRSKRTKS

-177 VMIIVLIVMMT
+177 VMIVVLIVMMT

-274 TVTGD
+274 TMEVLIGSGLTLTDSMDLAASNMGNIYYLEAIRDARGMVAEGTPLRESLLRTGIFPPMVSNLVGVGEETGD
-279 ISVTSGYKLYGM
+279 LQSMMGKV
-291 DSSAKAD
+291 AD
-298 YTTAPTGKIV
+298 Y
-308 GKVTGTV
+308 
-315 APTYETP
+315 
-322 KVTTTDG
+322 
-329 DTYDRY
+329 YDEE
-335 VAIPG
+335 V
-340 TEADGNTPNLSFH
+340 
-353 HFNISVTGYRF
+353 
-364 ELAAPEC
+364 
-371 ALFFIGKFQGD
+371 D
-382 EAAKKYLTSL
+382 EATKKLLNLMEPAIIIFMAVFVVIIVLAIYLPMINMTKAFDKYL
-392 GFTLKDEN
+392 
-400 GKQLGEANYEFTAGK
+400 
-415 VFPDMPADGEES
+415 
-427 DSEVVCSGD
+427 
-436 AYLFEAYLMRSFNK
+436 
-450 NDTAAYRTKISATA
+450 
-464 QATFDNGGKQDSE
+464 
-477 PKLWSFEDAWTNPG
+477 
-491 ELDSAQKD
+491 
-499 ILDKFLKALNIP
+499 
-511 NP
+511 

>member
-1 MPGFNYTAID
+1 MPGFNYTAIN

-55 PFLGKP
+55 PFLGNP

-84 SVLAMLGQQT
+84 SVLSMLGQQT

-113 EALATSMR
+113 ESLATSMR

-154 FERSKRTKG
+154 FERSKRTKSR
-163 KVTSAM
+163 VTSAM

-177 VMIIVLIVMMT
+177 VMIVVLIVMMT

-209 QGVMA
+209 LGVMA

-274 TVTGD
+274 TMEVLIGSGLTLTDSMDLAASNMGNIYYLEAIRDARALVAEGTPLRESLVRTGIFPPMVSNLVGVGEETGD
-279 ISVTSGYKLYGM
+279 LQSMMGKV
-291 DSSAKAD
+291 AD
-298 YTTAPTGKIV
+298 YYDEEVEEATKKLLNLMEPAIIIFMAVFVVIIV
-308 GKVTGTV
+308 L
-315 APTYETP
+315 
-322 KVTTTDG
+322 
-329 DTYDRY
+329 
-335 VAIPG
+335 AIYLPMINM
-340 TEADGNTPNLSFH
+340 TKAFD
-353 HFNISVTGYRF
+353 
-364 ELAAPEC
+364 
-371 ALFFIGKFQGD
+371 
-382 EAAKKYLTSL
+382 KYL
-392 GFTLKDEN
+392 
-400 GKQLGEANYEFTAGK
+400 
-415 VFPDMPADGEES
+415 
-427 DSEVVCSGD
+427 
-436 AYLFEAYLMRSFNK
+436 
-450 NDTAAYRTKISATA
+450 
-464 QATFDNGGKQDSE
+464 
-477 PKLWSFEDAWTNPG
+477 
-491 ELDSAQKD
+491 
-499 ILDKFLKALNIP
+499 
-511 NP
+511 

>member
-1 MPGFNYTAID
+1 MPGFNYTAIN

-55 PFLGKP
+55 PFLGNP

-94 SNKKL
+94 GNKKL

-154 FERSKRTKG
+154 FERSKRTKS

-177 VMIIVLIVMMT
+177 VMIVVLIVMMT

-219 KSWWWVPLLVLAALI
+219 KSWWWVPLLVLVALI

-274 TVTGD
+274 TMEVLIGSGLTLTDSMDLAASNMGNIYYLEAIRDARALVAEGTPLRESLVRTGIFPPMVSNLVGVGEETGD
-279 ISVTSGYKLYGM
+279 LQSMMGKV
-291 DSSAKAD
+291 AD
-298 YTTAPTGKIV
+298 Y
-308 GKVTGTV
+308 
-315 APTYETP
+315 
-322 KVTTTDG
+322 
-329 DTYDRY
+329 YDEE
-335 VAIPG
+335 V
-340 TEADGNTPNLSFH
+340 
-353 HFNISVTGYRF
+353 
-364 ELAAPEC
+364 
-371 ALFFIGKFQGD
+371 D
-382 EAAKKYLTSL
+382 EATKKLLNLMEPAIIIFMAVFVVIIVLAIYLPMINMTKAFDKYL
-392 GFTLKDEN
+392 
-400 GKQLGEANYEFTAGK
+400 
-415 VFPDMPADGEES
+415 
-427 DSEVVCSGD
+427 
-436 AYLFEAYLMRSFNK
+436 
-450 NDTAAYRTKISATA
+450 
-464 QATFDNGGKQDSE
+464 
-477 PKLWSFEDAWTNPG
+477 
-491 ELDSAQKD
+491 
-499 ILDKFLKALNIP
+499 
-511 NP
+511 

>member
-1 MPGFNYTAID
+1 MPGFNYTVID

-55 PFLGKP
+55 PFLGNP

-154 FERSKRTKG
+154 FERSKRTKS

-177 VMIIVLIVMMT
+177 VMIVVLIVMMT

-194 LKTFEDMDAELPKLT
+194 LKTFEDMDAELPKITL
-209 QGVMA
+209 GVMA

-234 VGGVLFHRTDKGKHF
+234 VGGVLFHRTNKGKHF

-274 TVTGD
+274 TMEVLIGSGLTLTDSMDLAASNMGNIYYLEAIRDARALVAEGTPLRESLVRTGIFPAMVSNLVGVGEETGD
-279 ISVTSGYKLYGM
+279 LQSMMGKV
-291 DSSAKAD
+291 AD
-298 YTTAPTGKIV
+298 Y
-308 GKVTGTV
+308 
-315 APTYETP
+315 
-322 KVTTTDG
+322 
-329 DTYDRY
+329 YDEE
-335 VAIPG
+335 V
-340 TEADGNTPNLSFH
+340 
-353 HFNISVTGYRF
+353 
-364 ELAAPEC
+364 
-371 ALFFIGKFQGD
+371 D
-382 EAAKKYLTSL
+382 EATKKLLNLMEPAIIIFMAIFVVIIVLAIYLPMINMTKAFDKYL
-392 GFTLKDEN
+392 
-400 GKQLGEANYEFTAGK
+400 
-415 VFPDMPADGEES
+415 
-427 DSEVVCSGD
+427 
-436 AYLFEAYLMRSFNK
+436 
-450 NDTAAYRTKISATA
+450 
-464 QATFDNGGKQDSE
+464 
-477 PKLWSFEDAWTNPG
+477 
-491 ELDSAQKD
+491 
-499 ILDKFLKALNIP
+499 
-511 NP
+511 

>member
-55 PFLGKP
+55 PFLGNP

-94 SNKKL
+94 GNKKL

-113 EALATSMR
+113 ESLAVSMR

-132 NMVSAGEA
+132 NMVAAGEA

-154 FERSKRTKG
+154 FDRSKRTKS

-177 VMIIVLIVMMT
+177 VMIVVLIVMMT

-209 QGVMA
+209 LGVMA

-219 KSWWWVPLLVLAALI
+219 ESWWWMPLLVLVALI

-249 FGWLARKTPVV
+249 FGWLARKTPIV

-274 TVTGD
+274 TMEVLIGSGLTLTDSMDLAASNMGNIYYQEAIRDARALVAEGTPLRESLLRTGIFPPMVSNLVGVGEETGD
-279 ISVTSGYKLYGM
+279 LQSMMGKV
-291 DSSAKAD
+291 AD
-298 YTTAPTGKIV
+298 YYDEEVEEATKKLLNLMEPAIIIFMAVFVVIIV
-308 GKVTGTV
+308 L
-315 APTYETP
+315 
-322 KVTTTDG
+322 
-329 DTYDRY
+329 
-335 VAIPG
+335 AIYLPMINM
-340 TEADGNTPNLSFH
+340 TKAFD
-353 HFNISVTGYRF
+353 
-364 ELAAPEC
+364 
-371 ALFFIGKFQGD
+371 
-382 EAAKKYLTSL
+382 KYL
-392 GFTLKDEN
+392 
-400 GKQLGEANYEFTAGK
+400 
-415 VFPDMPADGEES
+415 
-427 DSEVVCSGD
+427 
-436 AYLFEAYLMRSFNK
+436 
-450 NDTAAYRTKISATA
+450 
-464 QATFDNGGKQDSE
+464 
-477 PKLWSFEDAWTNPG
+477 
-491 ELDSAQKD
+491 
-499 ILDKFLKALNIP
+499 
-511 NP
+511 

>member
-1 MPGFNYTAID
+1 MPGFNYTAIN

-55 PFLGKP
+55 PFLGNP

-113 EALATSMR
+113 ESLATSMR

-154 FERSKRTKG
+154 FERSKRTKS

-234 VGGVLFHRTDKGKHF
+234 VGGVLFHRTNKGKHF

-274 TVTGD
+274 TMEVLIGSGLTLTDSMDLAASNMGNIYYLEAIRDARALVAEGTPLRESLLRTGIFPPMVSNLVGVGEETGD
-279 ISVTSGYKLYGM
+279 LQSMMGKV
-291 DSSAKAD
+291 AD
-298 YTTAPTGKIV
+298 Y
-308 GKVTGTV
+308 
-315 APTYETP
+315 
-322 KVTTTDG
+322 
-329 DTYDRY
+329 YDEE
-335 VAIPG
+335 V
-340 TEADGNTPNLSFH
+340 
-353 HFNISVTGYRF
+353 
-364 ELAAPEC
+364 
-371 ALFFIGKFQGD
+371 D
-382 EAAKKYLTSL
+382 EATKKLLNLMEPAIIIVMAVFVVIIVLAIYLPMINMTKAFDKYL
-392 GFTLKDEN
+392 
-400 GKQLGEANYEFTAGK
+400 
-415 VFPDMPADGEES
+415 
-427 DSEVVCSGD
+427 
-436 AYLFEAYLMRSFNK
+436 
-450 NDTAAYRTKISATA
+450 
-464 QATFDNGGKQDSE
+464 
-477 PKLWSFEDAWTNPG
+477 
-491 ELDSAQKD
+491 
-499 ILDKFLKALNIP
+499 
-511 NP
+511 

>member
-1 MPGFNYTAID
+1 MPGFNYTAIN

-84 SVLAMLGQQT
+84 SVLSMLGQQT
-94 SNKKL
+94 GNKKL

-113 EALATSMR
+113 ESLASSMR

-154 FERSKRTKG
+154 FERSKRTKS

-177 VMIIVLIVMMT
+177 VMIVVLIVMMT

-219 KSWWWVPLLVLAALI
+219 ESWWWVPLLVLAALV
-234 VGGVLFHRTDKGKHF
+234 VGGILFHRTNKGRHF

-274 TVTGD
+274 TMEVLIGSGLTLTDSMDLAASNMGNIYYLEAIRDARGMVAEGTPLRESLVRTGIFPPMVSNLVGVGEETGD
-279 ISVTSGYKLYGM
+279 LQSMMGKV
-291 DSSAKAD
+291 AD
-298 YTTAPTGKIV
+298 Y
-308 GKVTGTV
+308 
-315 APTYETP
+315 
-322 KVTTTDG
+322 
-329 DTYDRY
+329 YDEE
-335 VAIPG
+335 V
-340 TEADGNTPNLSFH
+340 
-353 HFNISVTGYRF
+353 
-364 ELAAPEC
+364 
-371 ALFFIGKFQGD
+371 D
-382 EAAKKYLTSL
+382 EATKKLLNLMEPAIIIFMAVFVVIIVLAIYLPMINMTKAFDKYL
-392 GFTLKDEN
+392 
-400 GKQLGEANYEFTAGK
+400 
-415 VFPDMPADGEES
+415 
-427 DSEVVCSGD
+427 
-436 AYLFEAYLMRSFNK
+436 
-450 NDTAAYRTKISATA
+450 
-464 QATFDNGGKQDSE
+464 
-477 PKLWSFEDAWTNPG
+477 
-491 ELDSAQKD
+491 
-499 ILDKFLKALNIP
+499 
-511 NP
+511 

>member
-1 MPGFNYTAID
+1 MPGFNYTAIN

-84 SVLAMLGQQT
+84 SVLSMLGQQT
-94 SNKKL
+94 GNKKL

-113 EALATSMR
+113 ESLATSMR

-154 FERSKRTKG
+154 FERSKRTKS

-219 KSWWWVPLLVLAALI
+219 ESWWWVPLLVLAALI
-234 VGGVLFHRTDKGKHF
+234 VGGILFHRTDKGKHF

-274 TVTGD
+274 TMEVLIGSGLTLTDSMDLAASNMGNIYYLEAIRDARALVAEGTPLRESLVRTGIFPPMVSNLVGVGEETGD
-279 ISVTSGYKLYGM
+279 LQSMMGKV
-291 DSSAKAD
+291 AD
-298 YTTAPTGKIV
+298 Y
-308 GKVTGTV
+308 
-315 APTYETP
+315 
-322 KVTTTDG
+322 
-329 DTYDRY
+329 YDEE
-335 VAIPG
+335 V
-340 TEADGNTPNLSFH
+340 
-353 HFNISVTGYRF
+353 
-364 ELAAPEC
+364 
-371 ALFFIGKFQGD
+371 D
-382 EAAKKYLTSL
+382 EATKKLLNLMEPAIIIFMAVFVVIIVLAIYLPMINMTKAFDKYL
-392 GFTLKDEN
+392 
-400 GKQLGEANYEFTAGK
+400 
-415 VFPDMPADGEES
+415 
-427 DSEVVCSGD
+427 
-436 AYLFEAYLMRSFNK
+436 
-450 NDTAAYRTKISATA
+450 
-464 QATFDNGGKQDSE
+464 
-477 PKLWSFEDAWTNPG
+477 
-491 ELDSAQKD
+491 
-499 ILDKFLKALNIP
+499 
-511 NP
+511 

>member
-1 MPGFNYTAID
+1 MPGFNYTAIN

-55 PFLGKP
+55 PFLGNP

-113 EALATSMR
+113 EALASSMR
-121 RHPKIFPAILV
+121 RHPKIFPTILV
-132 NMVSAGEA
+132 NMVAAGEA

-154 FERSKRTKG
+154 FERSKRTKS

-209 QGVMA
+209 LGVMA

-219 KSWWWVPLLVLAALI
+219 KSWWWVPLLVLVALI

-274 TVTGD
+274 TMEVLIGSGLTLTDSMDLAASNMGNIYYLEAIRDARALVAEGTPLRESLVRTGIFPPMVSNLVGVGEETGD
-279 ISVTSGYKLYGM
+279 LQSMMGKV
-291 DSSAKAD
+291 AD
-298 YTTAPTGKIV
+298 Y
-308 GKVTGTV
+308 
-315 APTYETP
+315 
-322 KVTTTDG
+322 
-329 DTYDRY
+329 YDEE
-335 VAIPG
+335 V
-340 TEADGNTPNLSFH
+340 
-353 HFNISVTGYRF
+353 
-364 ELAAPEC
+364 
-371 ALFFIGKFQGD
+371 D
-382 EAAKKYLTSL
+382 EATKKLLNLMEPAIIIFMAVFVVIIVLAIYLPMINMTKAFDKYL
-392 GFTLKDEN
+392 
-400 GKQLGEANYEFTAGK
+400 
-415 VFPDMPADGEES
+415 
-427 DSEVVCSGD
+427 
-436 AYLFEAYLMRSFNK
+436 
-450 NDTAAYRTKISATA
+450 
-464 QATFDNGGKQDSE
+464 
-477 PKLWSFEDAWTNPG
+477 
-491 ELDSAQKD
+491 
-499 ILDKFLKALNIP
+499 
-511 NP
+511 